1 MKKILSIICISMIL
15 LLGIGIV
22 SAHESNLSE
31 TSQLI
36 DSGVNC
42 DKLTD
47 EQLES
52 VGEYYM
58 EQMHPGEAHELMDK
72 MMGGEGSESL
82 KQMHI
87 QMARVLYCN
96 EDVYGMMGSGSMM
109 GMMPSMVGGNMI
121 SGQNMMQTNMMQG
134 IIGDS
139 WYFGYWNFINVLYLI
154 LLIGVITLVFLW
166 IIKLLRE
173 LSQKKR

>member
-1 MKKILSIICISMIL
+1 
-15 LLGIGIV
+15 
-22 SAHESNLSE
+22 
-31 TSQLI
+31 
-36 DSGVNC
+36 
-42 DKLTD
+42 
-47 EQLES
+47 
-52 VGEYYM
+52 
-58 EQMHPGEAHELMDK
+58 
-72 MMGGEGSESL
+72 
-82 KQMHI
+82 
-87 QMARVLYCN
+87 MARVLYCN